1 MEALPYTVI
10 SSQNQYKA
18 YCEEL
23 ADLISTKNKTRV
35 QLDTVALLRLLIK
48 CWDEEQRPLSDSDP
62 VEFLKSLMEQH
73 ATTKVS
79 DLAADLGIS
88 ISLLSDILH
97 YRRRLS
103 REVIRKLAF
112 RFQVPQELLN
122 KPYNLVRAA
131 AKPAKSP
138 RSISPS
144 TGPIRHPAQATGQTK
159 TQPFATPNWKE
170 EPVVRLLEERAGTA
184 TIARLKNGKEI
195 TIWNVMSGRR
205 LADPSPY
212 FITNLKPRITHGESD
227 IFFASAI
234 RELIDPDGGEV
245 IFRADG

>member
-10 SSQNQYKA
+10 GSQNQYKA

-23 ADLISTKNKTRV
+23 ADLLSTKNKTRV
-35 QLDTVALLRLLIK
+35 QLDTVALLRLLIN
-48 CWDEEQRPLSDSDP
+48 CWDEEQRPFSDSDP
-62 VEFLKSLMEQH
+62 VEFVKSLMKQH

-138 RSISPS
+138 R
-144 TGPIRHPAQATGQTK
+144 
-159 TQPFATPNWKE
+159 
-170 EPVVRLLEERAGTA
+170 
-184 TIARLKNGKEI
+184 
-195 TIWNVMSGRR
+195 
-205 LADPSPY
+205 
-212 FITNLKPRITHGESD
+212 
-227 IFFASAI
+227 
-234 RELIDPDGGEV
+234 
-245 IFRADG
+245 